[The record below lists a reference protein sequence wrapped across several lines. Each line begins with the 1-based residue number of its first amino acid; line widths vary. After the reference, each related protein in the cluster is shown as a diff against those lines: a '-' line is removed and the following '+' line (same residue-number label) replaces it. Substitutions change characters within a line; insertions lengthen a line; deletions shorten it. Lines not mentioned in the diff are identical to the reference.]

1 MVIFHSYVK
10 LPEGNSDCWMFLDFQ
25 VALWALAMTCG
36 AAWRMANGLRARW
49 VVECWRLQAGRNLW
63 RNVADW
69 IWIRVIYTKFIKIL
83 FLGFY
88 HALSC
93 LILFCCHFLGRKSDS
108 ACFNHL
114 NVLCDCYQPQPCLS
128 SEIST
133 ATCSCSFFL
142 GGFDPAQG
150 KTSKG
155 RALDTC
161 CRGCAKG
168 GEHDVRCQQDAA
180 P

>member
-1 MVIFHSYVK
+1 MGFGHDLRCGLKDGERPPCKMGCGMLAAPGWPQSVAECGGLDLDSGYLHKIYQNFIFSV
-10 LPEGNSDCWMFLDFQ
+10 LSCF
-25 VALWALAMTCG
+25 
-36 AAWRMANGLRARW
+36 
-49 VVECWRLQAGRNLW
+49 
-63 RNVADW
+63 
-69 IWIRVIYTKFIKIL
+69 IL
-83 FLGFY
+83 FDLV
-88 HALSC
+88 L
-93 LILFCCHFLGRKSDS
+93 LPLLGRKSDS

>member
-1 MVIFHSYVK
+1 
-10 LPEGNSDCWMFLDFQ
+10 
-25 VALWALAMTCG
+25 
-36 AAWRMANGLRARW
+36 MANGLRARW

-69 IWIRVIYTKFIKIL
+69 IRINYLHNFL
-83 FLGFY
+83 FLVFY
-88 HALSC
+88 HVLSC
-93 LILFCCHFLGRKSDS
+93 LTLFSCHSWGRKSDS

-114 NVLCDCYQPQPCLS
+114 NVLCDCYQPQPCLN

-133 ATCSCSFFL
+133 AACSCSFFF
-142 GGFDPAQG
+142 GGVDPAQG

>member
-1 MVIFHSYVK
+1 
-10 LPEGNSDCWMFLDFQ
+10 
-25 VALWALAMTCG
+25 
-36 AAWRMANGLRARW
+36 
-49 VVECWRLQAGRNLW
+49 
-63 RNVADW
+63 
-69 IWIRVIYTKFIKIL
+69 
-83 FLGFY
+83 
-88 HALSC
+88 
-93 LILFCCHFLGRKSDS
+93 
-108 ACFNHL
+108 
-114 NVLCDCYQPQPCLS
+114 
-128 SEIST
+128 
-133 ATCSCSFFL
+133 L